1 MRLRFTLLLPVVLL
15 VGCQSVQTTQG
26 GNVGVN
32 RTQYMMSGLSSEQVN
47 QMAAESYNET
57 LAEAKKQGLLNTS
70 AATVRRLN
78 GIAAK
83 LIAQVPHFRPDAS
96 SWDWEVN
103 LIKDDQLNASCS
115 PGGKILFYSGI
126 IDRLQLTDA
135 EIAQIMGHE
144 IAHALREHGREAI
157 SRAYATQMG
166 PQLAS
171 ALLGLGEGGSQAAQM
186 AVQYGLTL
194 PNSRANESEADLI
207 GLELAA
213 RAGYDPQAAVT
224 LWQKMQAAS
233 QGEPPAF
240 MSTHPSSSGRIET
253 LRSAAPRVQGLYEAA
268 K

>member
-1 MRLRFTLLLPVVLL
+1 MKLRYALLLPAVLL
-15 VGCQSVQTTQG
+15 IGCQSVQTTQG

-32 RTQYMMSGLSSEQVN
+32 RTQYMMSGLSSEEVN
-47 QMAAESYNET
+47 QMAAESYQET
-57 LAEAKKQGLLNTS
+57 LDEAKKQGLLNTNAS
-70 AATVRRLN
+70 TVRRLN
-78 GIAAK
+78 RIAAK

-103 LIKDDQLNASCS
+103 LIKDDQLNASCA

-166 PQLAS
+166 TQLAS
-171 ALLGLGEGGSQAAQM
+171 ALLGLGEGGNQAAQM

-194 PNSRANESEADLI
+194 PNSRSNESEADLI
-207 GLELAA
+207 GMELAA
-213 RAGYDPQAAVT
+213 RAGYNPQAAVS
-224 LWQKMQAAS
+224 LWQKMQTAS
-233 QGEPPAF
+233 EGEPPAF
-240 MSTHPSSSGRIET
+240 MSTHPSSSGRIQA
-253 LRSAAPRVQGLYEAA
+253 LQAAAPRVQGLYEAS